1 MNLKMRE
8 LPPRYQNQLNK
19 RLKLRRKRMELK
31 QKVSIF
37 NIIGS
42 YFETHLM
49 SSSTPSSLGYRY
61 LNNNSISIAPKQTP
75 KKDASPVAPAKAK
88 AAPEFKN
95 GKPVSQ
101 TI

>member
-1 MNLKMRE
+1 
-8 LPPRYQNQLNK
+8 
-19 RLKLRRKRMELK
+19 
-31 QKVSIF
+31 
-37 NIIGS
+37 
-42 YFETHLM
+42 M